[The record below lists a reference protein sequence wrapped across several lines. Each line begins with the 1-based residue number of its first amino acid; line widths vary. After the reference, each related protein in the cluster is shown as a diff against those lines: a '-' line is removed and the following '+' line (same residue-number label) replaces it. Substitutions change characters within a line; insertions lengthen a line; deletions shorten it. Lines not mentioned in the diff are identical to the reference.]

1 MSKEASELMP
11 LTCHLTDWFVAK
23 QRQVSRRPVEGCDD
37 VFNWIRSGK
46 PDKVEGVDVDEF
58 KDHDEMLPMKKVV
71 GDGEPVSFDNLGSL
85 SISRRSP
92 EERLKDQEDVLNWLR
107 QSKDPSADTPEG
119 EFQMID
125 QALPS
130 KKGQSPT
137 DRAKEIEGV
146 LDYCRNVGKKPS
158 ELDGTDVPFDKIGVL
173 PSSGKSPEDR
183 LKDVD
188 DVFNWIRSGKPD
200 KVEGVDVDEFK
211 AVDQAF
217 PAKKG
222 QSPKDRAK
230 EVEGVLDYCR
240 NVGKK
245 PSELDATDVP
255 FGKIGL
261 LPSSGKS
268 PEGRLKDVDD
278 VFNWIRS
285 GKPDKVE
292 GVDVDEFKIIDE
304 MLPMKKGQSPM
315 DRARSIENALDW
327 RRQSR
332 TVPVVG
338 DGEPVSFDNLGSLSI
353 SRRSPEERLKDQEN
367 VLNWLRQL
375 KDPSADTPEGEFQ
388 MIDQAL
394 PSKKGQSPADRAK
407 EIEGVLDYCRNV
419 GKKPSELDGTDVP
432 FDKIGVLPSS
442 SKSPEDR
449 LKDVDDVFNWIRSG
463 KPDKVEGVDVD
474 EFKAVDQAFPAKKG
488 QSPKDRAK
496 EVEGVLDY
504 CRNVGKKP
512 SELDATDVPFDK
524 IGVLPSSSKSPED
537 RLKDVDDVFNW
548 IRSGKPDKVEGV
560 DVDEFKAVDQAFPA
574 KKGQS
579 PKDRA
584 KEVEGVLDYC
594 RNVGKKP
601 SELDATDVPFDKIG
615 LLPSSSKSPEDRL
628 KDVDDVFNWIRS
640 GKPDK
645 VEGVD
650 VD

>member
-1 MSKEASELMP
+1 MKECGRCFQQMLVCKPDTLEGADVDEFKASPKDRAKEVEGVLDYCRNVGKKPSELDA
-11 LTCHLTDWFVAK
+11 TDVPFDKIGLLPSSSKSPEDRLKDV
-23 QRQVSRRPVEGCDD
+23 DD

-58 KDHDEMLPMKKVV
+58 KAVDQAFPAKKGQSPKDRAKEVEGVLDYCRNVGKKPSELDATDVPFDKIGLLPSSSKSPEDRLKDVDDVFNWIRSGKPDKVEGVDVDEFKAVDQAFPAKKGQSPKDRAKEVEGVLDYCRNVGKKPSELDATDVPFDKIGLLPSSGKSPEGRLKDVDDVFNWIRSGKPDKVEGVDVDEFKIIDEMLPMKKGQSPMDRARSIENALDWRRQSRTVPVV

-353 SRRSPEERLKDQEN
+353 SRRSPDERLNDQEN

-375 KDPSADTPEGEFQ
+375 KDPSADTPE
-388 MIDQAL
+388 
-394 PSKKGQSPADRAK
+394 
-407 EIEGVLDYCRNV
+407 EGSISR
-419 GKKPSELDGTDVP
+419 
-432 FDKIGVLPSS
+432 
-442 SKSPEDR
+442 
-449 LKDVDDVFNWIRSG
+449 
-463 KPDKVEGVDVD
+463 
-474 EFKAVDQAFPAKKG
+474 
-488 QSPKDRAK
+488 
-496 EVEGVLDY
+496 
-504 CRNVGKKP
+504 
-512 SELDATDVPFDK
+512 
-524 IGVLPSSSKSPED
+524 
-537 RLKDVDDVFNW
+537 
-548 IRSGKPDKVEGV
+548 
-560 DVDEFKAVDQAFPA
+560 
-574 KKGQS
+574 
-579 PKDRA
+579 
-584 KEVEGVLDYC
+584 
-594 RNVGKKP
+594 
-601 SELDATDVPFDKIG
+601 
-615 LLPSSSKSPEDRL
+615 
-628 KDVDDVFNWIRS
+628 
-640 GKPDK
+640 
-645 VEGVD
+645 
-650 VD
+650 